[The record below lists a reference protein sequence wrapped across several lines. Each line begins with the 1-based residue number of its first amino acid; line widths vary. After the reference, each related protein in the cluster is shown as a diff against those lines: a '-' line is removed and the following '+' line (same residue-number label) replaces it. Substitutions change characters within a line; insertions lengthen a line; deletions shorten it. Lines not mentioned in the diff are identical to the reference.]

1 MRIDGRDAKEL
12 RPFKITPGYLK
23 FPAGSCLV
31 EAGDTKVICSASIDD
46 KVPPF
51 LKGTSSGWLTA
62 EYSMLPGSTETRTPR
77 EVSRGKPGGRTV
89 EIQRLIGRSLRA
101 AVDLAAVGER
111 TIWIDCDVIQADGGT
126 RTASVTGGF
135 VALVLALDSLARK
148 EGWAELPVLDCVA
161 AVSVG
166 VSQGES
172 IMDLRYAEDA
182 AAEVDMNVVMTGS
195 GEFIEVQG
203 TAEHAPFS
211 KDRLA
216 ELLSMAEDGIR
227 ALMSLQRQALGEVA
241 AKADSYSKTHKRGV
255 PPSGTP
261 PVTE

>member
-1 MRIDGRDAKEL
+1 MRVDGREAREL

-23 FPAGSCLV
+23 FPPGSCLV

-62 EYSMLPGSTETRTPR
+62 EYSMIPGSTETRTAR
-77 EVSRGKPGGRTV
+77 EVSRGRPGGRTV

-101 AVDLAAVGER
+101 AVDLAAIGER

-126 RTASVTGGF
+126 RTASITGGF
-135 VALVLALDSLARK
+135 VALVLALGNLAQK
-148 EGWAELPVLDCVA
+148 EGWAELPVLDYVA

-166 VSQGES
+166 VVQGES
-172 IMDLRYAEDA
+172 VLDLRYAEDSIA
-182 AAEVDMNVVMTGS
+182 DVDMNVVMTGS

-203 TAEHAPFS
+203 TAEHVPFS

-216 ELLSMAEDGIR
+216 ELLAMAEEGIHKLVAIER
-227 ALMSLQRQALGEVA
+227 EALGDLA
-241 AKADSYSKTHKRGV
+241 AKADSYARAHTRVSPV
-255 PPSGTP
+255 VMSQ
-261 PVTE
+261 VTE